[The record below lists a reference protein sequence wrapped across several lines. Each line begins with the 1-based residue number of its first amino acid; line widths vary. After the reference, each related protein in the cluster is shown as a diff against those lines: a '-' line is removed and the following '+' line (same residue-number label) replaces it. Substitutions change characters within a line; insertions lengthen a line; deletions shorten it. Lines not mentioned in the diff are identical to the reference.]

1 MDWILEF
8 NQLVNDFVW
17 GLPMLVLLIG
27 AGILLAVRTRFAI
40 YKNFKVVMKETFG
53 SLFGK
58 QEVEEGTITP
68 FQAVSTAMAA
78 SVGTG
83 NIAGVALAISVG
95 GPGAILWMWLA
106 AILGMTTKFA
116 EVTLSVATRQKN
128 DVGEWVGGPMYYI
141 KNGLNNKWLSKI
153 FALFAMLAPLGVGS
167 MVQANSMS
175 EVLNNT
181 FSIPTWVTGIVLLVS
196 AGLVILGGISRI
208 SSFAEKIVPAMA
220 GLYVLG
226 GLVILF
232 IQRDQIPAA
241 IQMIFSNAFTGTAA
255 TGGFLGATVQMA
267 VRHGISRGV
276 FTNEAGLGSG
286 PIAHAPA
293 NTDHPVRQG
302 LWGAFEV
309 FIDTIVVCS
318 LTALVII
325 TSGVWKNGDL
335 AGASMTTAA
344 FESGFTG
351 GGYIVTI
358 GLVLFA
364 FTTVIGWYYYGEKAF
379 GFLMQTTKF
388 TNLYRIVYIACLF
401 IGSVGGLSVIW
412 GIADTLNG
420 LMAIPNLIALFALS
434 GMVARLS
441 ADFFKDPS
449 RIRSK
454 ETDWLSFKEKSTEK

>member
-40 YKNFKVVMKETFG
+40 YRNFKVVMKETFG

-175 EVLNNT
+175 EV
-181 FSIPTWVTGIVLLVS
+181 
-196 AGLVILGGISRI
+196 
-208 SSFAEKIVPAMA
+208 
-220 GLYVLG
+220 
-226 GLVILF
+226 
-232 IQRDQIPAA
+232 
-241 IQMIFSNAFTGTAA
+241 
-255 TGGFLGATVQMA
+255 
-267 VRHGISRGV
+267 
-276 FTNEAGLGSG
+276 
-286 PIAHAPA
+286 
-293 NTDHPVRQG
+293 
-302 LWGAFEV
+302 
-309 FIDTIVVCS
+309 
-318 LTALVII
+318 
-325 TSGVWKNGDL
+325 
-335 AGASMTTAA
+335 
-344 FESGFTG
+344 
-351 GGYIVTI
+351 
-358 GLVLFA
+358 
-364 FTTVIGWYYYGEKAF
+364 
-379 GFLMQTTKF
+379 
-388 TNLYRIVYIACLF
+388 
-401 IGSVGGLSVIW
+401 
-412 GIADTLNG
+412 
-420 LMAIPNLIALFALS
+420 
-434 GMVARLS
+434 
-441 ADFFKDPS
+441 
-449 RIRSK
+449 
-454 ETDWLSFKEKSTEK
+454 